1 MRTSWKESPRV
12 QSQDPF
18 SRLEAGQEVPKVTVN
33 EFRANQSALVSEIQ
47 LLIMDISEMKLDA
60 YTSVFL
66 DAESIEP
73 IANTHDSVKEQELY
87 RVRRDLGRLQSAV
100 HQAYRR
106 NWTLQKQL
114 EEGRPRGITKLGQE
128 G

>member
-1 MRTSWKESPRV
+1 M
-12 QSQDPF
+12 
-18 SRLEAGQEVPKVTVN
+18 TVN
-33 EFRANQSALVSEIQ
+33 EFRASQSALVSEIQ
-47 LLIMDISEMKLDA
+47 LLIMDISEMKLDED
-60 YTSVFL
+60 TSEFL
-66 DAESIEP
+66 EDESIGL
-73 IANTHDSVKEQELY
+73 IAKTNDSVKEQELD